1 MFFAKFLNHRIK
13 NEKSYDEEFVIA
25 QCACISDGAALGKKF
40 SARIEKIKM
49 DDIAKENKNTGRD
62 SINRDDPDGYMRSRP
77 KEDFNSI

>member
-1 MFFAKFLNHRIK
+1 
-13 NEKSYDEEFVIA
+13 
-25 QCACISDGAALGKKF
+25 
-40 SARIEKIKM
+40 M